1 MQYSWSAHCI
11 ASCCLLAIYIHY
23 YQGLLFPL
31 DVVRSFIHCIGQATD
46 RLWPDADGTD
56 GQNGRRCLSADS
68 FREGIP
74 RLGMGSGRLT
84 TPRCFP
90 ADDRPCLS
98 APHSLLLSWRRTRFI
113 ASVFCLDNHWLED
126 MVPMHN
132 HLAQAQGHRIFAG
145 PWIHRK
151 SWNDSS
157 NFHPNWQESFAGER
171 LYTLVHLLTVFWL
184 PFMAILAA
192 YVYIVLF
199 LFFYSLRPCM
209 SRPTPSTRPSC
220 DQTAQ
225 LNTNNEEGN
234 GTSANEKKLLPAKCI
249 EKYSIPCIE

>member
-1 MQYSWSAHCI
+1 MPFCYLQQEVTRTNFLWLKLHLTVVDLLVILCYCPSHIAWLIGYTWSAGEFLCKAMQYSWSAHCI

-113 ASVFCLDNHWLED
+113 ASVFCLDNH
-126 MVPMHN
+126 
-132 HLAQAQGHRIFAG
+132 
-145 PWIHRK
+145 
-151 SWNDSS
+151 
-157 NFHPNWQESFAGER
+157 
-171 LYTLVHLLTVFWL
+171 
-184 PFMAILAA
+184 
-192 YVYIVLF
+192 
-199 LFFYSLRPCM
+199 
-209 SRPTPSTRPSC
+209 
-220 DQTAQ
+220 
-225 LNTNNEEGN
+225 
-234 GTSANEKKLLPAKCI
+234 
-249 EKYSIPCIE
+249 